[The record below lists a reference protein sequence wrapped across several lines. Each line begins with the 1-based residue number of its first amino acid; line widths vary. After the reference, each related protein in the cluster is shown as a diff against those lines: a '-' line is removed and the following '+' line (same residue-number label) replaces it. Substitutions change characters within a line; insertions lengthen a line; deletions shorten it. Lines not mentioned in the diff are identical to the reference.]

1 MKSLSKNTD
10 SRPGRIVLA
19 LLLCALC
26 TSAWARKS
34 DRQQPM
40 DVNADYQD
48 SSLADNGV
56 TTLKGNVVMTQ
67 GTLKINADK
76 AVISRKDGDMSRAVL
91 TGNPVTL
98 TQLDENGEQMTATAR
113 QVDDDLLKNIAVFSG
128 NAIIDQ
134 PTRGQ
139 MHGERIVY
147 NVDSGQ
153 VTSGGDGTRVSIRI
167 LPKAAGASTDKPK
180 DKSRDKPKGKHDAKS
195 AAAPAD
201 QTPTKS
207 P

>member
-1 MKSLSKNTD
+1 MSPPRSID
-10 SRPGRIVLA
+10 SIPGRALLA
-19 LLLCALC
+19 LVLCALC
-26 TSAWARKS
+26 TCAWARKS

-40 DVNADYQD
+40 DVKADYQD

-67 GTLKINADK
+67 GTLVINADK
-76 AVISRKDGDMSRAVL
+76 AVITRKDGDMSLAVL

-98 TQLDENGEQMTATAR
+98 KQLDENGEPMTATAR
-113 QVDDDLLKNIAVFSG
+113 QVDDDLLKNIAVFTG

-153 VTSGGDGTRVSIRI
+153 VTSGGDGTRVSMHI
-167 LPKAAGASTDKPK
+167 LPKSPTAKPDAPK
-180 DKSRDKPKGKHDAKS
+180 DKSKPKTGAKTP
-195 AAAPAD
+195 AAKPAD
-201 QTPTKS
+201 QTPTKT

>member
-1 MKSLSKNTD
+1 MSPPRSID
-10 SRPGRIVLA
+10 SIPGRAVLA
-19 LLLCALC
+19 LLLCTLC
-26 TSAWARKS
+26 TCAWARKS

-40 DVNADYQD
+40 DVKADYQD

-67 GTLKINADK
+67 GTLVINADK
-76 AVISRKDGDMSRAVL
+76 AVITRKDGDMSLAVL
-91 TGNPVTL
+91 TGNPVSL
-98 TQLDENGEQMTATAR
+98 KQLDENSEPMTATAR
-113 QVDDDLLKNIAVFSG
+113 QVDDDLLNNIAVFTG

-153 VTSGGDGTRVSIRI
+153 VTSGGDGTRVSIHI
-167 LPKAAGASTDKPK
+167 LPKSATAKPDAPKDNKSKPK
-180 DKSRDKPKGKHDAKS
+180 TGAKTP
-195 AAAPAD
+195 AAKPAD
-201 QTPTKS
+201 QTPTKT